1 VKNLICQECK
11 QRPATLHFTKI
22 INGEKTEVHLC
33 EHCAQERGDMLMF
46 SENAGFSI
54 NNLLAGLLNLES
66 PLKEA
71 KTNAFQGPEILQ
83 CERCKMTYHQFT
95 KVGRFGCSDCYHTFS
110 RHLQPILRR
119 LHSGNATHAG
129 KIPKRIGG
137 AIHIRKQIEKLKQK
151 LQELIVREEFEK
163 AANVRD
169 EIRSLESQ
177 LMKYGEGGL

>member
-33 EHCAQERGDMLMF
+33 EHCAQERGEMLMF
-46 SENAGFSI
+46 SGNSDFSI

-71 KTNAFQGPEILQ
+71 KPNTFQGSGILQ

-95 KVGRFGCSDCYHTFS
+95 KVGRFGCSNCYHTFS
-110 RHLQPILRR
+110 SQLQPILRR
-119 LHSGNATHAG
+119 LHSGNTTHSG

-137 AIHIRKQIEKLKQK
+137 ALHIRKQIEKLKQK
-151 LQELIVREEFEK
+151 LQDLIVREEFEK
-163 AANVRD
+163 AAYVRD
-169 EIRSLESQ
+169 QIRSLESQ
-177 LMKYGEGGL
+177 LTEYGEGGL